1 MFLERTIG
9 SFEEENYTY
18 NLILGLVISYPFIL
32 ILATTLQYL
41 AYRLYNQTFHPFR
54 DLVQNEDLFQSK
66 SEDKLCKLKS
76 FKKLPEN

>member
-18 NLILGLVISYPFIL
+18 NLILGLVITYPFIL
-32 ILATTLQYL
+32 VLATNLQYL

-76 FKKLPEN
+76 IKKLPEN